1 MIIDRRN
8 RLRNKK
14 FDVLIR
20 FTKPNI
26 DLRMRSHFLNSQLT
40 TMMSYMHQQAWLNKL
55 NVDINKLRRELRK
68 NEVKM
73 QEAQAQQREQLRKEL
88 IARMNKQKSN

>member
-1 MIIDRRN
+1 M
-8 RLRNKK
+8 
-14 FDVLIR
+14 
-20 FTKPNI
+20 
-26 DLRMRSHFLNSQLT
+26 Q
-40 TMMSYMHQQAWLNKL
+40 QQAWLNKL

-73 QEAQAQQREQLRKEL
+73 QEAQAQQREQLRKEQ